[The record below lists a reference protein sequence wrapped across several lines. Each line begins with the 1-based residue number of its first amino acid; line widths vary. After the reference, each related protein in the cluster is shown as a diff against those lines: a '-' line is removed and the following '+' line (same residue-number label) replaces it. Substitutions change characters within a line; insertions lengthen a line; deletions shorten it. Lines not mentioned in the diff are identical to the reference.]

1 MAQYFSHFVENP
13 LLRQFV
19 TKLRAVT
26 VSGLGCGLSAGT
38 VREIEKKKRRALIPV
53 GGSRETSISKQL
65 LDNKSNFR

>member
-1 MAQYFSHFVENP
+1 M
-13 LLRQFV
+13 LRQFV

-26 VSGLGCGLSAGT
+26 VSGLGSGLSAGT